1 MNERWTFIN
10 VIEDVGLI
18 AISFFLP
25 QEITFHTIL
34 CFNSNRE
41 LLLRWAS
48 FAELFIKWVYKLL
61 CDIGL
66 KGDLL
71 KWLSG
76 LWGVV
81 VLETNCSS
89 RWRGT
94 GISIAALKHFNE
106 RFLLLLMTMFK
117 SQHIFQLLG
126 DFLSST
132 HQKLSIFVIIFCGK
146 EKPLI
151 IANYRFISTQS
162 TFFFFVVFCKSLCF
176 STVQFRLLL
185 LFQRYS
191 LCFFLMRMQRGLWQ
205 SWLEY
210 VKIHRTKSRTEIQ
223 LAKRNR
229 SF

>member
-71 KWLSG
+71 EWLSG

-162 TFFFFVVFCKSLCF
+162 TFFFLLSSVSLFAFLLYSSGCCCYFNDIRCASFWCVCKGDCDTEQKVVQKFNWQEGTDRF
-176 STVQFRLLL
+176 NRNI
-185 LFQRYS
+185 FQ
-191 LCFFLMRMQRGLWQ
+191 
-205 SWLEY
+205 E
-210 VKIHRTKSRTEIQ
+210 
-223 LAKRNR
+223 
-229 SF
+229 